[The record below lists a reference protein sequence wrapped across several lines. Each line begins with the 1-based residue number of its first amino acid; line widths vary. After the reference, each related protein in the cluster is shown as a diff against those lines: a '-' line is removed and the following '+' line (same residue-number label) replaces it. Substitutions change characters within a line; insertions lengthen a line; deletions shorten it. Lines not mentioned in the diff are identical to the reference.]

1 MENEFHDSA
10 THVASNSVTPAFA
23 TIQKNDR
30 RLSEAAYGFAT
41 FCVANLAWRFCTS
54 DTSMLVRESGFPE
67 LAGSTGRQCELALH
81 ANPFYNAAHCMNLNN
96 GLSLVAPRIVPVL
109 DAQFRPAV
117 LANRAYREQVAQSGK
132 AQPVTL
138 ALEQTDGP
146 IYHFKTA
153 IFAED
158 TPQAAANY
166 VYLERI
172 LKFLLWSRGG
182 WRIYFDG
189 PAALAAQLAAHYR
202 KDPTGQFDSNLVGE
216 KMFDRALELV
226 NTKDIPAERAQANPL
241 GRHLEGCRIGFDL
254 GGSDRKTAAVVDGQ
268 VVFSEE
274 TVWDPYFHPDPQY
287 HYDGIMDSLRQAA
300 AHLPRVDAIGG
311 SAAGVYVNNRVKV
324 ASLFRGV
331 PPDLFEKRVKN
342 LFLEIK
348 QAWNNV
354 PLEVVNDGEVT
365 ALAGSMALEKN
376 GVLGIALGTS
386 TAGGWVNG
394 EGNITS
400 WINELAFVPVDYHP
414 HAARDEWSGDY
425 GVGAQ
430 YFSQQA
436 VGRLL
441 PAAGI
446 DAPTDMPLPEKLKL
460 VQSLMEQGDARARKI
475 YETIGVYLGYQIAHF
490 ADFYALQNVLV
501 LGRVTSG
508 QGGTLIVEGAR
519 HVLQSEFPE
528 LADRIALHVP
538 DEKQKR
544 HGQAIAA
551 ASLPEITR

>member
-1 MENEFHDSA
+1 
-10 THVASNSVTPAFA
+10 
-23 TIQKNDR
+23 
-30 RLSEAAYGFAT
+30 
-41 FCVANLAWRFCTS
+41 
-54 DTSMLVRESGFPE
+54 
-67 LAGSTGRQCELALH
+67 
-81 ANPFYNAAHCMNLNN
+81 MNLNN

-300 AHLPRVDAIGG
+300 AQC
-311 SAAGVYVNNRVKV
+311 SN
-324 ASLFRGV
+324 
-331 PPDLFEKRVKN
+331 
-342 LFLEIK
+342 
-348 QAWNNV
+348 W
-354 PLEVVNDGEVT
+354 
-365 ALAGSMALEKN
+365 
-376 GVLGIALGTS
+376 
-386 TAGGWVNG
+386 
-394 EGNITS
+394 
-400 WINELAFVPVDYHP
+400 
-414 HAARDEWSGDY
+414 
-425 GVGAQ
+425 
-430 YFSQQA
+430 
-436 VGRLL
+436 
-441 PAAGI
+441 
-446 DAPTDMPLPEKLKL
+446 
-460 VQSLMEQGDARARKI
+460 
-475 YETIGVYLGYQIAHF
+475 
-490 ADFYALQNVLV
+490 
-501 LGRVTSG
+501 
-508 QGGTLIVEGAR
+508 
-519 HVLQSEFPE
+519 
-528 LADRIALHVP
+528 
-538 DEKQKR
+538 
-544 HGQAIAA
+544 
-551 ASLPEITR
+551 